1 MYQVTCPKC
10 GEIPNSRKHLF
21 PNITTTDVRITF
33 KTFINASQFRN
44 KRQQLLRLYQYLAL
58 IIYDRRHV
66 ACIYEL
72 GYHDKKREIG
82 RLLLSRHQFVELS
95 PMTARAVDESL
106 DLKHSTNTTRDNSF
120 SSSMPSIPTKR
131 DLAKCATDQDIV
143 HISELS
149 KTIWI

>member
-1 MYQVTCPKC
+1 MA
-10 GEIPNSRKHLF
+10 
-21 PNITTTDVRITF
+21 
-33 KTFINASQFRN
+33 FI
-44 KRQQLLRLYQYLAL
+44 LY
-58 IIYDRRHV
+58 IKRHV

-82 RLLLSRHQFVELS
+82 RLLLSRHQFVEFS

-131 DLAKCATDQDIV
+131 DQAKCATDQDIV

>member
-44 KRQQLLRLYQYLAL
+44 KWQQLLKLQQYLAL

-106 DLKHSTNTTRDNSF
+106 DLKHSLNTTRDNSF